1 MKQPNDD
8 PVFDGDSRID
18 RVTWEAVLL
27 NAAPQFAQLSRGHA
41 SSLTTRVRCQMNN
54 GKYDYFL

>member
-27 NAAPQFAQLSRGHA
+27 NAAPRFAQLYRATDFEQNSAHCPDIV
-41 SSLTTRVRCQMNN
+41 SEQ
-54 GKYDYFL
+54 